1 MSFYY
6 INMPIN
12 RYIHTIDIDTET
24 NPQQHNLTLREQDTN
39 AYAGVISF
47 SYSESDNT
55 VTIGSVKCADE
66 TNGCLSELVRH
77 MVEYLK
83 TDSLMLSPLVS
94 NNTEIKVAIFSGTP
108 IEDAYSNIGFN
119 GPNADGFMTSD
130 FGRLNSNNQGGKRK
144 RKRSSKKRVSKRHN
158 KSGKRKSGRKSR
170 RL

>member
-1 MSFYY
+1 
-6 INMPIN
+6 MPIV

-55 VTIGSVKCADE
+55 VAIGSVKCADE

-94 NNTEIKVAIFSGTP
+94 NNTEIKVAVFSGTP
-108 IEDAYSNIGFN
+108 IEGAYSAMGFT
-119 GPNADGFMTSD
+119 GPNSDGFMTAE
-130 FGRLNSNNQGGKRK
+130 FGNFSGNNRGGRRK
-144 RKRSSKKRVSKRHN
+144 RKRSSKKRGSKRH
-158 KSGKRKSGRKSR
+158 RKLGRKSR

>member
-6 INMPIN
+6 ITMPSI
-12 RYIHTIDIDTET
+12 RYIHTIEIDTET

-39 AYAGVISF
+39 AYSGLITF
-47 SYSESDNT
+47 SYSEPDNT

-83 TDSLMLSPLVS
+83 RDSLMLSPLVS
-94 NNTEIKVAIFSGTP
+94 NNTEIKVAVFSGTP
-108 IEDAYSNIGFN
+108 IEDSYSNIGFN
-119 GPNADGFMTSD
+119 GPNADGFMTAE
-130 FGRLNSNNQGGKRK
+130 FGNFTSNNQGGKRK
-144 RKRSSKKRVSKRHN
+144 RKRSSKKRVSKRH
-158 KSGKRKSGRKSR
+158 RKMGRKSR

>member
-6 INMPIN
+6 IIMPIV

-24 NPQQHNLTLREQDTN
+24 NPQQHNLTLREQNTN
-39 AYAGVISF
+39 AYSGLITF

-83 TDSLMLSPLVS
+83 TDSLMLSPLVT
-94 NNTEIKVAIFSGTP
+94 NNTEIKVAVFSGTP

-119 GPNADGFMTSD
+119 RPNADGFMMAE
-130 FGRLNSNNQGGKRK
+130 FGNFTSNNQGGKRK
-144 RKRSSKKRVSKRHN
+144 RKRSSKKRGSKRH
-158 KSGKRKSGRKSR
+158 RKMGRKSR